1 MIIEPVLALLN
12 NVLFFPVMEVAC
24 GEYGDIVPSLVVAT
38 RKGKCELFQNPR
50 LHHKFVNV
58 DKNIDTFSIGEGE
71 IKV

>member
-1 MIIEPVLALLN
+1 
-12 NVLFFPVMEVAC
+12 MEVAC

-38 RKGKCELFQNPR
+38 RKGKCELFQNAR

-71 IKV
+71 IKVWMII